1 LSGQSRNIDAVI
13 VFAYKNLRLLPQGV
27 IGMRSVTSVVALS
40 AALILGLSG
49 SVALAQDQPAA
60 GSPPPAATT
69 QAPSAT
75 RAPNPERQSKM
86 LAKRLSLTPEQES
99 QIEPI
104 LADRDQQLQSVR
116 ADASLAPRDRRA
128 KVQGI
133 QQDSDSKI
141 NAILNDAQK
150 QQYEQMKAEQRAKRQ
165 QQREQR
171 QGGAPPADNQ

>member
-1 LSGQSRNIDAVI
+1 MRI
-13 VFAYKNLRLLPQGV
+13 VAP
-27 IGMRSVTSVVALS
+27 SVALS

-49 SVALAQDQPAA
+49 GVALAQDQPAA

-69 QAPSAT
+69 QAPSDAQAAPADMPPPPPEAQAPSAT
-75 RAPNPERQSKM
+75 RAPNPERQAKM
-86 LAKRLSLTPEQES
+86 LARKLSLTPDQES

-104 LADRDQQLQSVR
+104 LADRDQQLQTVR
-116 ADASLAPRDRRA
+116 GNASLAPGDRRA

-150 QQYEQMKAEQRAKRQ
+150 QQYEQLKAEQRAKRQ

-171 QGGAPPADNQ
+171 QQGEAPPPPPADNQ